1 MEAQSPVIDM
11 YQKDIEELEK
21 LINVALRPNIK
32 RQLEEYKNNLSNLL
46 KEEKKKID
54 LEKKKEE
61 DSKKEKKEE
70 NKEKASSEIDQAKLN
85 ELNAQ
90 FTTISKYAFDTSNNK
105 FIKLYLTD
113 GFDGIKTFN
122 SANIKSK
129 FTKTTLSSKV
139 EFFIICKKDTKY

>member
-21 LINVALRPNIK
+21 LINIALRPNIK

-61 DSKKEKKEE
+61 DSKKEKKEAR
-70 NKEKASSEIDQAKLN
+70 KSPTKN
-85 ELNAQ
+85 ER
-90 FTTISKYAFDTSNNK
+90 KR
-105 FIKLYLTD
+105 
-113 GFDGIKTFN
+113 
-122 SANIKSK
+122 
-129 FTKTTLSSKV
+129 
-139 EFFIICKKDTKY
+139 